1 MVPPKKPFKTKVDN
15 WVILG
20 VVALILAVM
29 FNGCGQGL
37 PKALKKEAKA
47 IPDHIE
53 QTQDQVKELENK
65 YSSLSKSSE
74 FAPIERFAQKENWNT
89 KFAQAAQE
97 LKKAQDLFNA
107 QLKPLIKKDKP
118 ELAPQVKQ
126 QIEQINKIMGDG
138 LSLARYPV
146 DRYSNIKETIRSAKP
161 LADRSQ
167 ENTQQIEEI
176 VTRLKDGIVAKALLD
191 FPDASQ
197 KINDRFAP
205 LSEIENQ
212 SKENLNIVRRE
223 FEQHRMGNP
232 ADYAAFTDSSQAIFN
247 GLTTTGTL
255 ETKLTQELGQLY
267 SSYTKIL
274 KDMKEDYIVTIKR
287 ESWDENSDYYNPVF
301 ATYQRKVDLDT
312 YEALTADN
320 VDNIAAITA
329 GFRGSKFSSQVSPKI
344 WEELKINP
352 TENWPGR
359 GHNAAAFYV
368 DDSTEAYFHK
378 YLLEKEGETSETDW
392 EKVDADFFDANL
404 EFLGMAILAKP
415 YGVFEEDRI
424 TQATPPGMAYV
435 GNPKYGEWQK
445 DNSGNSFWSWYGKYA
460 LFSML
465 FSPRP
470 FYYGFNS
477 WNGWNSGYRNTRPY
491 FGATTNGFQRFGTS
505 GNFVKQSPSFQSSTF
520 AKSGGLKAQ
529 TASVRG
535 AGANLRGGGPQSKG
549 K

>member
-1 MVPPKKPFKTKVDN
+1 MITSKKPFNLKVDK
-15 WVILG
+15 WIILG
-20 VVALILAVM
+20 VFALILAFM

-37 PKALKKEAKA
+37 PKDLKKEAKA
-47 IPDHIE
+47 IPDRIE
-53 QTQDQVKELENK
+53 HTRNQVKELEHK
-65 YSSLSKSSE
+65 YAGLSQSSE
-74 FAPIERFAQKENWNT
+74 FAPIERFAQKENWAAR
-89 KFAQAAQE
+89 FVQADQE
-97 LKKAQDLFNA
+97 LKTAQDLFNTG
-107 QLKPLIKKDKP
+107 LKPLIKKDKP
-118 ELAPQVKQ
+118 ELGPQVKQ
-126 QIEQINKIMGDG
+126 QMEHIKKIMDDG
-138 LSLARYPV
+138 LRLARYPV
-146 DRYSNIKETIRSAKP
+146 DRFSNITETIRSAKP

-167 ENTQQIEEI
+167 ENTQQIEGI
-176 VTRLKDGIVAKALLD
+176 VARLKDGIVAKALLD
-191 FPDASQ
+191 FPDVAP

-212 SKENLNIVRRE
+212 SKEHLNIVTRE
-223 FEQHRMGNP
+223 SEQHRMGKP

-247 GLTTTGTL
+247 GLATAGTL
-255 ETKLTQELGQLY
+255 ETQLTRELGQLY
-267 SSYTKIL
+267 TSYTKIL
-274 KDMKEDYIVTIKR
+274 KDMKEEYIVTIKR
-287 ESWDENSDYYNPVF
+287 ESWNENSDYYDPVF
-301 ATYQRKVDLDT
+301 TSFQRKVDADT

-329 GFRGSKFSSQVSPKI
+329 GFTGSNFSSQVGQKI

-359 GHNAAAFYV
+359 GHNAASFYV
-368 DDSTEAYFHK
+368 EDSTEAYFHR
-378 YLLEKEGETSETDW
+378 YLLEKEGETTETDW
-392 EKVDADFFDANL
+392 EKVDANFFDANL
-404 EFLGMAILAKP
+404 EFLGMAILSKP

-470 FYYGFNS
+470 FYYGQNS
-477 WNGWNSGYRNTRPY
+477 WNSWNSGYRNSRPY
-491 FGATTNGFQRFGTS
+491 FGATANGFQQFGTS
-505 GNFVKQSPSFQSSTF
+505 GNFVKQSPDFQSSTF
-520 AKSGGLKAQ
+520 AKSGGFKSQA
-529 TASVRG
+529 ASVRG